1 MQNPENPQG
10 DSRIDALISELE
22 AMISPVP
29 ERVLKGTGVS
39 FQDPDP
45 SDPDTIMDEVRLT
58 RYDKA
63 SRKLRDLVAK
73 RVALPADHDAR
84 KAAILNRQIESAR
97 KAVAAAQDDVAR
109 RRDEIDAWRADAG
122 REEYNA
128 RRRKVRDKPNADLS
142 KLKLTPEQIKQ
153 RKLDQTAD
161 KKWLDRR
168 RALGAPEA
176 QIQAEFVVRVR
187 EREAKRAAATQD
199 AIEQAE
205 MEALPNYGKF

>member
-29 ERVLKGTGVS
+29 ERVPKGTGVS

-63 SRKLRDLVAK
+63 SRKLRELEAK
-73 RVALPADHDAR
+73 RAALPADPDAN
-84 KAAILNRQIESAR
+84 KVAILNLQIENAR

-128 RRRKVRDKPNADLS
+128 GRRKVRDKPNADLS
-142 KLKLTPEQIKQ
+142 KLRPEQIKQ

-187 EREAKRAAATQD
+187 EREAKRAAAAQD